1 MMNAATKPVLLA
13 ALLGLAAC
21 AQPAPPVAPPVVD
34 PYASTG
40 GGAVFQGDL
49 AGGVLGA
56 EATAQYFQG
65 TIGDT
70 VLFPA
75 DQTTLTPE
83 ARAIL
88 SRQAAWLSRHMGFT
102 AVVQGHAEET
112 GTREY
117 NLALG
122 ARRASAGPAAPW
134 ADATGRSFP
143 EGESQRAVELA
154 CAYSGMAPGQVT
166 GVTPI
171 TQFGGEY
178 GFVHKRLPVI
188 RVAFRAPEGDRL
200 YVEPATGALSAWIRD
215 RDAAEG
221 KVFAAVHKLD
231 WLASVIGKD
240 PRNGVLSAV
249 AFLQVT
255 VIGLGLCLWALRRR
269 RRA

>member
-21 AQPAPPVAPPVVD
+21 AQPAPTVAPPVVD

-56 EATAQYFQG
+56 EATAQYFRG
-65 TIGDT
+65 TVGDT

-83 ARAIL
+83 ARTIL
-88 SRQAAWLSRHMGFT
+88 AAQAAWLTRHTGFT

-122 ARRASAGPAAPW
+122 ARRASAVQEYLVAQGVAPGRIRTLSFGKERPAATCS
-134 ADATGRSFP
+134 D
-143 EGESQRAVELA
+143 EGCYSQNRRAITVVTEA
-154 CAYSGMAPGQVT
+154 APPAVAMAPVASAAPAG
-166 GVTPI
+166 GV
-171 TQFGGEY
+171 
-178 GFVHKRLPVI
+178 V
-188 RVAFRAPEGDRL
+188 
-200 YVEPATGALSAWIRD
+200 GA
-215 RDAAEG
+215 G
-221 KVFAAVHKLD
+221 M
-231 WLASVIGKD
+231 
-240 PRNGVLSAV
+240 
-249 AFLQVT
+249 
-255 VIGLGLCLWALRRR
+255 
-269 RRA
+269 

>member
-1 MMNAATKPVLLA
+1 MNAATKPVLLA

-56 EATAQYFQG
+56 EATAQYFRG

-83 ARAIL
+83 ARVIL
-88 SRQAAWLSRHMGFT
+88 ARQAAWLSRHAGFT

-122 ARRASAGPAAPW
+122 ARRASAVQEYLVAQGVAPGRIRTLSFGKERPAATCS
-134 ADATGRSFP
+134 D
-143 EGESQRAVELA
+143 EGCYAQNRRAVTVVTEA
-154 CAYSGMAPGQVT
+154 APAPVAAIAAAPAAVGGVT
-166 GVTPI
+166 G
-171 TQFGGEY
+171 
-178 GFVHKRLPVI
+178 
-188 RVAFRAPEGDRL
+188 A
-200 YVEPATGALSAWIRD
+200 
-215 RDAAEG
+215 
-221 KVFAAVHKLD
+221 
-231 WLASVIGKD
+231 
-240 PRNGVLSAV
+240 
-249 AFLQVT
+249 
-255 VIGLGLCLWALRRR
+255 GL
-269 RRA
+269 